1 MEHFINGRRLTGL
14 LAALVLTA
22 TPGLALVRFNDGRDQ
37 IYVTGTV
44 EYGYNSNIFA
54 RQGGQGDSTTTTSLL
69 VEYTRRAGYIG
80 VNSSIGWDFGRF
92 SKFTSENFAD
102 PHMAVELTKD
112 IGRTTG
118 SLTLNAARQS
128 SADAAANVRT
138 VSWSYNAGL
147 NWKYPVIER
156 YTLSG
161 GFAYGLLEYIGNGSL
176 TNLTTY
182 TANVDM
188 FYVYNNERDLLG
200 GYRLRLSDTTAST
213 KDVDQSI
220 SVGVSGRVID
230 KINGSVRVGWQIRQS
245 TTVGGP
251 NETFQALTASA
262 DTSWDITKHAKL
274 LGHLGKDF
282 TTTATN
288 ISTDSLTAGIQGQ
301 YAHDARL
308 SFVAGVG
315 YGLNKFLG
323 PLGGGRQDQSL
334 SWNAGVNYSYN
345 DHFKVS
351 LNYDY
356 FINWS
361 TLAASSFARH
371 GVNVTVSSRW

>member
-1 MEHFINGRRLTGL
+1 M
-14 LAALVLTA
+14 
-22 TPGLALVRFNDGRDQ
+22 
-37 IYVTGTV
+37 
-44 EYGYNSNIFA
+44 
-54 RQGGQGDSTTTTSLL
+54 
-69 VEYTRRAGYIG
+69 
-80 VNSSIGWDFGRF
+80 
-92 SKFTSENFAD
+92 
-102 PHMAVELTKD
+102 
-112 IGRTTG
+112 
-118 SLTLNAARQS
+118 
-128 SADAAANVRT
+128 
-138 VSWSYNAGL
+138 
-147 NWKYPVIER
+147 
-156 YTLSG
+156 
-161 GFAYGLLEYIGNGSL
+161 
-176 TNLTTY
+176 
-182 TANVDM
+182 
-188 FYVYNNERDLLG
+188 
-200 GYRLRLSDTTAST
+200 
-213 KDVDQSI
+213 DQSF

-262 DTSWDITKHAKL
+262 DTSWDITKHAKI

-288 ISTDSLTAGIQGQ
+288 ISTDSLTAGLQAQ

-323 PLGGGRQDQSL
+323 PLGGGRQDQNL